1 MFDRESVMKIAEL
14 DVDARIRDIL
24 TKEGFEELYPPQA
37 EALPIAMSGKSL
49 IAAMP
54 TASGKSLIGYIP
66 AVDTALKKEGK
77 VLYIVPLKAL
87 ASEKKDDLDKFSELG
102 IKVMMSTGDLDS
114 DDGKLTDADII
125 VATSEK
131 ADSMMR
137 HGSRWIDEVSL
148 VIADEIHL
156 IHDPGRGPTLE
167 IILTKL
173 MRKNKGLQVI
183 ALSATISNAL
193 DLAQW
198 LDAKLVT
205 SDWRPISLKEGV
217 YFDGEITFDDSSLL
231 EVPQSK
237 DNIWD
242 MIEQTVRGGGQCM
255 VFVNTRRSSESL
267 AVKYSEKMRAFAGR
281 ELSEKE
287 IDALEGD
294 AETTSVGRKLSAC
307 VKCGTAFHNAGLTYK
322 QRKYIEDNF
331 RGGAIKCI
339 MATPTLAAGINL
351 PARRV
356 IVRDTYRFES
366 NQGNTPISV
375 MEVKQMC
382 GRAGRPGYDPYG
394 EAVLIGKSER
404 DYAHLMKDYV
414 MHDTERLT
422 SKLGNEAVLRNHILG
437 LIATGDADS
446 EDAIVEFMRD
456 TFFGNTSQMF
466 GIESIVESVA
476 DFLAKEEMIKREGS
490 LLRILPFG
498 KRISDLYIDPK
509 SAVILRNAVM
519 KIDDDTPDFV
529 ILHAVASTPDVM
541 GLFPKKADQNLLAML
556 EAEFEEEFLIDP
568 PDEDDEFMYENFLSD
583 LKVAAL
589 LNDWISE
596 VSEEDITLSMGIGP
610 GDIRSRVDMT
620 DWLLY
625 SMNEVAYIFKPE
637 ATKRIRPLLTRVRY
651 GVKDELLKLVS
662 FRGVG
667 RVRART
673 LHNNGIRSRS
683 DILDSDIERLSRMPK
698 IGPALA
704 KSLKAQAGA
713 ASGKTEK
720 NERREMPPI
729 SEEEEFNL
737 EKMAEEYSKG
747 KADSSDAQ
755 KQSSLFDY

>member
-1 MFDRESVMKIAEL
+1 MVVRESTMKVTEL
-14 DVDARIRDIL
+14 DVDKRVRDIL
-24 TKEGFEELYPPQA
+24 LREGFADLYPPQA
-37 EALPIAMSGKSL
+37 EALPIAMSGRNL

-54 TASGKSLIGYIP
+54 TASGKSLIGFIP
-66 AVDTALKKEGK
+66 AVDMALKKGGK

-87 ASEKKDDLDKFSELG
+87 ASEKRDDLDKFSELG

-114 DDGKLTDADII
+114 DEGKLSEADII

-137 HGSRWIDEVSL
+137 HGSRWINDVSL

-167 IILTKL
+167 VILTKL
-173 MRKNKGLQVI
+173 MRKNDGVQVI
-183 ALSATISNAL
+183 ALSATISNAK

-217 YFDGEITFDDSSLL
+217 YFNGEITFDDCSSV

-237 DNIWD
+237 DSIWD
-242 MIEQTVRGGGQCM
+242 MIEQIVKEGGQCM
-255 VFVNTRRSSESL
+255 VFVNTRRSAESL
-267 AVKYSEKMRAFAGR
+267 AVKYSGKMKEYAGR

-287 IDALEGD
+287 TDALEGD
-294 AETTSVGRKLSAC
+294 AEATSVGRKLSAC
-307 VKCGTAFHNAGLTYK
+307 VKCGMAFHNAGLTYK
-322 QRKYIEDNF
+322 QRKYVEDNF
-331 RGGAIKCI
+331 RSGSIKCI
-339 MATPTLAAGINL
+339 VATPTLAAGINL

-366 NQGNTPISV
+366 NAGNVPISV

-394 EAVLIGKSER
+394 EAILVGKSYN
-404 DYAHLMKDYV
+404 DYKHLMDDYV

-422 SKLGNEAVLRNHILG
+422 SKLGNEAILRNHILG

-446 EDAIVEFMRD
+446 EDGIVEFMHD
-456 TFFGNTSQMF
+456 TFFGNTSQMY
-466 GIESIVESVA
+466 GIESVVENVV
-476 DFLAKEEMIKREGS
+476 DFLEREEMVKREGS

-509 SAVILRNAVM
+509 SAVILRDAVR
-519 KIDDDTPDFV
+519 KIDDNTADLM
-529 ILHAVASTPDVM
+529 ILHAAASTPDVL
-541 GLFPKKADQNLLAML
+541 GLYPKKGDSDRLSGL
-556 EAEFEEEFLIDP
+556 EREYEEDFLIEP
-568 PDEDDEFMYENFLSD
+568 PDEDDEFTFESFISN
-583 LKVAAL
+583 LKVAVL
-589 LNDWISE
+589 IDDWINE
-596 VSEEDITLSMGIGP
+596 VSEEEITISMGIGP
-610 GDIRSRVDMT
+610 GDIRARVDMI

-651 GVKDELLKLVS
+651 GVKNELLGLVS

-673 LHNNGIRSRS
+673 LHDNGIRSRTDVIS
-683 DILDSDIERLSRMPK
+683 VDIERLSKMPK

-704 KSLKAQAGA
+704 KSMKAQAGG
-713 ASGKTEK
+713 SMDKI
-720 NERREMPPI
+720 ERLPMT
-729 SEEEEFNL
+729 EEEEYTL
-737 EKMAEEYSKG
+737 EKMAEEYSG
-747 KADSSDAQ
+747 GTDQADVQ
-755 KQSSLFDY
+755 KQSRISDYGDT

>member
-1 MFDRESVMKIAEL
+1 MRIAEL
-14 DVDARIRDIL
+14 DIDKRIRDIL
-24 TKEGFEELYPPQA
+24 IRDGFVELYPPQA
-37 EALPIAMSGKSL
+37 QALPIAMSGSNL

-66 AVDTALKKEGK
+66 AVDKVLKKGGK

-87 ASEKKDDLDKFSELG
+87 ASEKKDDLDRFSELG
-102 IKVMMSTGDLDS
+102 IKVMLSTGDLDS
-114 DDGKLTDADII
+114 DDGKLSDADMI

-137 HGSRWIDEVSL
+137 HGSRWIDDVTL

-167 IILTKL
+167 VILTKL
-173 MRKNKGLQVI
+173 MRKNKDLQII
-183 ALSATISNAL
+183 ALSATISNAK

-198 LDAKLVT
+198 LDAELVT

-217 YFDGEITFDDSSLL
+217 YYNGEITFDDFSSV

-242 MIEQTVRGGGQCM
+242 MIEQIVNEGGQCM
-255 VFVNTRRSSESL
+255 IFVNTRRSSESL
-267 AVKYSEKMRAFAGR
+267 AVKYSDKMKAFAGR

-294 AETTSVGRKLSAC
+294 TETTSVGRKLSAC

-322 QRKYIEDNF
+322 QRKFVEDNF
-331 RGGAIKCI
+331 RNGCIKCI
-339 MATPTLAAGINL
+339 VATPTLAAGINL

-366 NQGNTPISV
+366 NSGNVPISV

-394 EAVLIGKSER
+394 EAILIGKNYR
-404 DYAHLMKDYV
+404 DYEHLMEDYV

-422 SKLGNEAVLRNHILG
+422 SKLGNESVLRNHILG

-446 EDAIVEFMRD
+446 EESIVEFMYD
-456 TFFGNTSQMF
+456 TFYGNTSQMF
-466 GIESIVESVA
+466 GMESVVESVA
-476 DFLAKEEMIKREGS
+476 DFLEKEEMIKREGG

-509 SAVILRNAVM
+509 SAVILRDAVR
-519 KIDDDTPDFV
+519 KIEDDTEDLM
-529 ILHAVASTPDVM
+529 ILHAAASTPDVM
-541 GLFPKKADQNLLAML
+541 GLYPKKGDQDRLSRL
-556 EAEFEEEFLIDP
+556 EAEYEMDFLVEP
-568 PDEDDEFMYENFLSD
+568 PDDDDEFRYENFMSD

-589 LNDWISE
+589 LDDWINE
-596 VSEEDITLSMGIGP
+596 VSEEDITFSMGIGP

-673 LHNNGIRSRS
+673 LHDNGICSRS
-683 DILDSDIERLSRMPK
+683 DIISADVDHLSRMPK

-704 KSLKAQAGA
+704 RSLKAQAGGSA
-713 ASGKTEK
+713 EK
-720 NERREMPPI
+720 MEPPPM
-729 SEEEEFNL
+729 SEEEEYIL
-737 EKMAEEYSKG
+737 EKMAEEYSGG
-747 KADSSDAQ
+747 KTDQTDVQ
-755 KQSSLFDY
+755 KQSKLFDY

>member
-1 MFDRESVMKIAEL
+1 MKIAEL
-14 DVDARIRDIL
+14 EIDKRAKDIL
-24 TKEGFEELYPPQA
+24 IKEGIAQLYPSQA
-37 EALPIAMSGKSL
+37 EAMPVALSGRSL

-54 TASGKSLIGYIP
+54 TASGKSLVGYIP
-66 AVDTALKKEGK
+66 AVDTVLKKRGK

-102 IKVMMSTGDLDS
+102 IKVVMSTGDLDS
-114 DDGKLTDADII
+114 DDGKLMDSDII

-131 ADSMMR
+131 VDSMMR
-137 HGSRWIDEVSL
+137 HGSKWIDDVRL

-167 IILTKL
+167 VILTKL
-173 MRKNKGLQVI
+173 MLKNKDMQLI
-183 ALSATISNAL
+183 ALSATITNAA

-198 LDAKLVT
+198 LGAELAT

-217 YFDGEITFDDSSLL
+217 YFNGEITFDDFSSL

-242 MIEQTVRGGGQCM
+242 MIEQVVKEGGQCM
-255 VFVNTRRSSESL
+255 VFVNTRRSTESL

-287 IDALEGD
+287 TDALEGD
-294 AETTSVGRKLSAC
+294 AETTSVGRKLSSC
-307 VKCGTAFHNAGLTYK
+307 VKCGMAFHNAGLTYK
-322 QRKYIEDNF
+322 QRKFVEDNF
-331 RGGAIKCI
+331 RSGSIKCI
-339 MATPTLAAGINL
+339 VATPTLAAGINL

-366 NQGNTPISV
+366 NAGNVPISV

-394 EAVLIGKSER
+394 EAVLVGKNYH
-404 DYAHLMKDYV
+404 DYEHLMDDYV

-446 EDAIVEFMRD
+446 EDGIVGFMHK
-456 TFFGNTSQMF
+456 TFFGNTSQMY
-466 GIESIVESVA
+466 GIESVVESVV
-476 DFLAKEEMIKREGS
+476 DFLEKEEMVKREGS

-509 SAVILRNAVM
+509 SAVILRDAVK
-519 KIDDDTPDFV
+519 KIDEDTADLM
-529 ILHAVASTPDVM
+529 ILHAAASTPDVL
-541 GLFPKKADQNLLAML
+541 GLFPKKGDLDRLTGL
-556 EAEFEEEFLIDP
+556 EIEYEGEFLIEP
-568 PDEDDEFMYENFLSD
+568 ADEDDEFMYESFTSD
-583 LKVAAL
+583 LKVAVL
-589 LNDWISE
+589 LEDWINE
-596 VSEEDITLSMGIGP
+596 VSEEDITISMGVGP
-610 GDIRSRVDMT
+610 GDIRSRVDMC

-637 ATKRIRPLLTRVRY
+637 ATRRIKPLLTRVRY
-651 GVKDELLKLVS
+651 GVKTELLGLVS

-673 LHNNGIRSRS
+673 LYDNGIRSKS
-683 DILDSDIERLSRMPK
+683 DVISADIERLSKMPK

-704 KSLKAQAGA
+704 KSMKAQAG
-713 ASGKTEK
+713 GTVERTE
-720 NERREMPPI
+720 PPPM
-729 SEEEEFNL
+729 SEEEEYIL
-737 EKMAEEYSKG
+737 EKMAEEYSEG
-747 KADSSDAQ
+747 KTGQADVQ
-755 KQSSLFDY
+755 KQSRILDY